1 MKGLF
6 RYQHGLAVLLGLTFG
21 VVMFDR
27 GAINFLAPFILKDLP
42 LSNAQVGVA
51 ASVVAVS
58 WAMSGLVVGRLSDR
72 VGRRKPFLLG
82 AVVLFSLCSI
92 ATGLVGGF
100 VALVLV
106 RLAMGLG
113 EGPVPAMS
121 TALNLGHSSDD
132 RRGFNIGLFAFFTG
146 LVGSTLAPLILVNW
160 ATNFGWR
167 AAFFLA
173 GVPGLAVA
181 AVIALVVREAPRAN
195 AAVAVET
202 PGSPLQILRIRNV
215 WLCAVVASLL
225 LASWLVAQVFLPLYL
240 VRVRHLSPVDMG
252 VVMTAYGVVGL
263 VGALVLPTLSDHV
276 GRKPVLAVFA
286 SSAVLI
292 PMACAWWTG
301 GVAGLALLCGVGALG
316 SALPHVAI
324 GMAPGESVRPADRGT
339 ALGLVMGV
347 AEICGGFGG
356 PSLAGIAAD
365 HVGLEITPVIAG
377 ACGLAAALL
386 SLFLLESAPRRA
398 RAFAAAVQS
407 A

>member
-1 MKGLF
+1 VKQLF

-27 GAINFLAPFILKDLP
+27 GAINFLSPFILKDLP
-42 LSNAQVGVA
+42 LSNAQIGVA
-51 ASVVAVS
+51 ASVVALT
-58 WAMSGLVVGRLSDR
+58 WAASGLLIGRLSDR

-92 ATGLVGGF
+92 ATGFVGGF
-100 VALVLV
+100 AALVAV

-113 EGPVPAMS
+113 EGPVPAMA

-132 RRGFNIGLFAFFTG
+132 RRGFNVGLFAFFTG
-146 LVGSTLAPLILVNW
+146 LLGSTLAPMILVGW
-160 ATNFGWR
+160 AISFGWR

-173 GVPGLAVA
+173 GVPGLVA
-181 AVIALVVREAPRAN
+181 AALIALVVREAPRQHATVV
-195 AAVAVET
+195 AA
-202 PGSPLQILRIRNV
+202 PGSPLAILRVRNV
-215 WLCAVVASLL
+215 WLCAVIASLL

-240 VRVRHLSPVDMG
+240 VRVRHLSPLDMG
-252 VVMTAYGVVGL
+252 VVMTAYGLVGL
-263 VGALVLPTLSDHV
+263 VGALVLPALSDRL

-286 SSAVLI
+286 SSAVVI
-292 PMACAWWTG
+292 PLACVWWTG
-301 GVAGLALLCGVGALG
+301 GVAGLAALCGVGALG

-324 GMAPGESVRPADRGT
+324 GMAPGESVRPVDRGT

-356 PSLAGIAAD
+356 PSLAGLAAD
-365 HVGLEITPVIAG
+365 HMGLGVAPVIAG
-377 ACGLAAALL
+377 GCGLAAVLL

-398 RAFAAAVQS
+398 PAFAAALQS

>member
-1 MKGLF
+1 VKQLL

-42 LSNAQVGVA
+42 LSNAQIGVA
-51 ASVVAVS
+51 ASVVALT
-58 WAMSGLVVGRLSDR
+58 WAASGLLVGRVSDR

-100 VALVLV
+100 AALVAV

-113 EGPVPAMS
+113 EGPVPAMA

-146 LVGSTLAPLILVNW
+146 LLGSTLAPMILVSW
-160 ATNFGWR
+160 AISFGWR

-173 GVPGLAVA
+173 GIPGLGA
-181 AVIALVVREAPRAN
+181 AALIALVVREAPRPRAA
-195 AAVAVET
+195 AAVEA
-202 PGSPLQILRIRNV
+202 PSSALQILRVRNV
-215 WLCAVVASLL
+215 WLCAVIASLL

-252 VVMTAYGVVGL
+252 VVMTAYGLVGL
-263 VGALVLPTLSDHV
+263 VGALVLPTLSDRL
-276 GRKPVLAVFA
+276 GRKPILAVFA

-292 PMACAWWTG
+292 PLACAWWTG
-301 GVAGLALLCGVGALG
+301 GVVGLAALCGVGALG

-356 PSLAGIAAD
+356 PSLAGLAAD
-365 HVGLEITPVIAG
+365 HVGLGVAPVIAG
-377 ACGLAAALL
+377 ACGLAAAVL
-386 SLFLLESAPRRA
+386 SLFLRESAPRRA
-398 RAFAAAVQS
+398 PALAAALQS